1 MPLEMACKQN
11 KALHDYFHPPLYLNR
26 MYTEKKKKRE
36 RELNAMQM
44 SVRSGELVFR
54 SWRPALVG

>member
-36 RELNAMQM
+36 QM